1 MLSNL
6 ATKVATFGLSRLWS
20 LARER
25 AGTLP
30 RHYNEPLT
38 QLLKQHEVEEPFLGQ
53 LRDPLAEL
61 VHALYVIQQE
71 KVSYL
76 WLKSFNA
83 LDFTQEMFITTL
95 L

>member
-1 MLSNL
+1 MSWVVQSPAGGRSTHRRA
-6 ATKVATFGLSRLWS
+6 ATCKFPIKSALEPGNKGRYLRLSRLWS

-53 LRDPLAEL
+53 LRDCL
-61 VHALYVIQQE
+61 LYT
-71 KVSYL
+71 S
-76 WLKSFNA
+76 
-83 LDFTQEMFITTL
+83 
-95 L
+95 